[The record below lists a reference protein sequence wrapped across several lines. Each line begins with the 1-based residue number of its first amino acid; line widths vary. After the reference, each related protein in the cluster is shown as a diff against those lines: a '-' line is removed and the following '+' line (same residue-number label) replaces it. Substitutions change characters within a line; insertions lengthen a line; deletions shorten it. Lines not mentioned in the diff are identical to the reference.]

1 MLCVGAGGG
10 GDVVGALAVAEH
22 ARALGTPSVLGGV
35 SWERLPIDPLPGP
48 RGLSE
53 LEGVQELNGA
63 TALAGPDARGPGGF
77 AFAEARMA
85 GVLGDATLLVD
96 PNPGAAAVAA
106 GFADA
111 AARLEC
117 DLLVLVDVGGDAL
130 AGGHEPG
137 LASPLCDAV
146 LLAAG
151 TLAADAGLATLA
163 AVVGPGCDGE
173 LTHGELLLALADV
186 AAAGGLLGVD
196 ALDAT
201 ALPRLEAAV
210 GRDPHRGERAGVAVR
225 ARRAGAD
232 GNPRR
237 PAAARALGAGRADR
251 LRRAARCGRLR
262 RGARPRRT
270 RVPHARVRQRGT
282 ARARACAPSSTTSAS
297 AREPAHSHTAKR

>member
-1 MLCVGAGGG
+1 VLCVGAGGG

-48 RGLSE
+48 RGLGE
-53 LEGVQELNGA
+53 LEGAEVLNGA
-63 TALAGPDARGPGGF
+63 TALVGPETRGPGGF

-85 GVLGDATLLVD
+85 GVLGADTLLVD

-106 GFADA
+106 GLTGAAD
-111 AARLEC
+111 RLEC

-173 LTHGELLLALADV
+173 LTHDELLLALADV
-186 AAAGGLLGVD
+186 AAAGGLLGVR

-201 ALPRLEAAV
+201 SLPRLEAAV
-210 GRDPHRGERAGVAVR
+210 AAIPTEASAQVLRCARGERGPTAIR
-225 ARRAGAD
+225 D
-232 GNPRR
+232 GRR
-237 PAAARALGAGRADR
+237 PLELSALGALIVYVEPRATVAS
-251 LRRAARCGRLR
+251 AAVL
-262 RGARPRRT
+262 
-270 RVPHARVRQRGT
+270 
-282 ARARACAPSSTTSAS
+282 ARAVRDRPTLEAANEALHELGVRTELDYERERARTGA
-297 AREPAHSHTAKR
+297 